1 MKANLL
7 NIINL
12 LKVNKTNKQKLTL
25 VIIDTLGPNLSSL
38 IDADINTHSKRRK
51 TNLMRW
57 WEKKFV
63 SKLWHGCS
71 IILFVTIVTIACN
84 SNWKLKRFLLTLS
97 QQQNKKK
104 KKTNLCNHNKHANTL
119 EQNKTLY
126 SYAS

>member
-51 TNLMRW
+51 TNLMR
-57 WEKKFV
+57 
-63 SKLWHGCS
+63 
-71 IILFVTIVTIACN
+71 
-84 SNWKLKRFLLTLS
+84 
-97 QQQNKKK
+97 
-104 KKTNLCNHNKHANTL
+104 
-119 EQNKTLY
+119 
-126 SYAS
+126 